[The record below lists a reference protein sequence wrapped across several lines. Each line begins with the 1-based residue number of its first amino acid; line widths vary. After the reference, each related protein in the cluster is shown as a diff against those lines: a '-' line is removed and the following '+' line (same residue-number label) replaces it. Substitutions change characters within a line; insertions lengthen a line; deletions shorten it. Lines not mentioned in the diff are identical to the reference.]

1 PYLFFSTLFIYL
13 FSPNLLF
20 SPSLSHC
27 PSLFPISPR
36 QDPHQ
41 NPKEPPFPPPQ
52 PRRREKFP
60 PPQAPPQL
68 PPPPTLH
75 PPSVVFLSPLSH
87 SVRYLEQ
94 SVMAELVQQPVTP
107 TADVVGNAF
116 VHQYYHILRQS
127 PELVHRFYQDNS
139 KLGRPEGNGIMSI
152 TTTMLAINEKILAL
166 VQGDF
171 KVEILTVD
179 SQESYEGGVLVLVT
193 GYLTRNDDLREKFT
207 QSFFLAPQENGYFVL
222 NDVFRYV
229 DEVKV
234 HNGDP
239 DTFDDVKAPATAQ
252 EDSSLVTENH
262 VPEPVATLSVEVN
275 EVEVHD
281 SAGNGDAPVE
291 EEEVPVPEVID
302 AAPEVSERAI
312 DPQVVS
318 QSDTK
323 IEDAPKKSYASIVK
337 VMKENAAP
345 FSAPAASPLRS
356 VSRNQEQFPASAP
369 PPQVSEPHPLNSNEI
384 ENQSTQDTEAVAEG
398 PSIYV
403 KGLPFD
409 ATPALLENEFKKFGT
424 IRAGGIQIRNQKGF
438 CFGFVEFEAA
448 SAVQSAIE
456 ASPVMIHGWRVV
468 VEEKRS
474 TFRGNSRGRSTAGPG
489 SGYRNDGV
497 RGRGGYGGGRSY
509 GRGSGGSVLGT
520 RTMSR
525 GGGFSNRGGEGFHR
539 SDKTTNNNGGG
550 RTSRSGGPPMNVA
563 GSTAPHVSAT
573 A

>member
-1 PYLFFSTLFIYL
+1 
-13 FSPNLLF
+13 
-20 SPSLSHC
+20 
-27 PSLFPISPR
+27 
-36 QDPHQ
+36 
-41 NPKEPPFPPPQ
+41 
-52 PRRREKFP
+52 
-60 PPQAPPQL
+60 
-68 PPPPTLH
+68 
-75 PPSVVFLSPLSH
+75 
-87 SVRYLEQ
+87 
-94 SVMAELVQQPVTP
+94 MAELVQQPVTP

-139 KLGRPEGNGIMSI
+139 KLGRPEGDGIMNT
-152 TTTMLAINEKILAL
+152 TTTMQAINEKILAV

-193 GYLTRNDDLREKFT
+193 GYLTRNDDVRQKFT

-229 DEVKV
+229 DEVMV
-234 HNGDP
+234 HNGNSDAA
-239 DTFDDVKAPATAQ
+239 DDVKAPATI
-252 EDSSLVTENH
+252 EDDSSLATENH
-262 VPEPVATLSVEVN
+262 VPEPVATLSEEVD
-275 EVEVHD
+275 EGEVHNPSD
-281 SAGNGDAPVE
+281 NGDAPVE

-302 AAPEVSERAI
+302 EVPEESEGAI
-312 DPQVVS
+312 DSQVVS
-318 QSDTK
+318 ESDSK

-345 FSAPAASPLRS
+345 FSSPAASPLRS
-356 VSRNQEQFPASAP
+356 APRNQEKPPVSAP
-369 PPQVSEPHPLNSNEI
+369 PFELSEPNALNSNEK
-384 ENQSTQDTEAVAEG
+384 ENGSTQDTEAITEG
-398 PSIYV
+398 PSIYL

-424 IRAGGIQIRNQKGF
+424 IRAGGIQVRNQKGF

-474 TFRGNSRGRSTAGPG
+474 TFRGNSRGRSSGGSG
-489 SGYRNDGV
+489 SGYRSDGV

-509 GRGSGGSVLGT
+509 GRGGDHGSRNV
-520 RTMSR
+520 SR
-525 GGGFSNRGGEGFHR
+525 GGGFSNRGGEGFRR
-539 SDKTTNNNGGG
+539 SDKTGNSGG
-550 RTSRSGGPPMNVA
+550 RGSSRSGGSSMNVG
-563 GSTAPHVSAT
+563 GSSAPHVSAT